1 VTVQKKPAAVSTG
14 RPTRRRGKATQKK
27 ILAAAVATITER
39 GFDGASTHEVARRAG
54 VTQPLVM
61 YHFPSRKELC
71 WAAASAAIEGFT
83 KPFLSNINDIG
94 DSEPADNLKR
104 LFHAYIEFSAGN
116 PELHRFMIEVN
127 RHRSEEFK
135 KMIEEHMRPAYEY
148 LREEICQAQGAGTV
162 IQGDPDIL
170 YYAMIGTVATLF
182 SLPVEFNVLTGK
194 AASEK
199 AVVEG
204 MKAVFDRLFFSDPPS
219 SEQSSPAGEMKGEN
233 S

>member
-1 VTVQKKPAAVSTG
+1 MTVQNKPAMVSTG
-14 RPTRRRGKATQKK
+14 RSTRPRGMATQRK
-27 ILAAAVATITER
+27 ILAAAVAIIAER

-54 VTQPLVM
+54 VKQPLVM

-71 WAAASAAIEGFT
+71 WAAASATIENFT
-83 KPFLSNINDIG
+83 KPFLSNVSASRDM
-94 DSEPADNLKR
+94 EPTENLKR
-104 LFHAYIEFSAGN
+104 LFHSYIEFSAGN

-127 RHRSEEFK
+127 RHRSEEFNG
-135 KMIEEHMRPAYEY
+135 MIEEHMRPAYEY
-148 LREEICQAQGAGTV
+148 LREEIRRGQGAGAV
-162 IQGDPDIL
+162 IQGDPDII

-204 MKAVFDRLFFSDPPS
+204 MKAVFDRLFFSNPPS
-219 SEQSSPAGEMKGEN
+219 GERSSPAGEMKGEN